1 VIELEGVGKSYPGG
15 IHALRD
21 ISFSVGRGEFVFLT
35 GPSGAGK
42 STLLSLLTLQSRPS
56 RGRVLLDGTDLGR
69 LPAGQVPLLRRRM
82 GVVYQDFRL
91 LYDRT
96 VFENVAF
103 ALRVLG
109 LSESEIRRET
119 LAALK
124 NCGLKEKAALNPR
137 KLSGGEQQRVAVARA
152 LVHDPGLI
160 LADEPTGNLDSDTGW
175 EIVRLLL
182 AAHERG
188 ATVVV
193 ATHNQA
199 ILGAVP
205 KRRISLRAGLV
216 DADVPP
222 PDGGFDEQ
230 LPPPSV
236 REVLGHFQGL
246 VLESGGSGLEG
257 AE

>member
-15 IHALRD
+15 IQALRD
-21 ISFSVGRGEFVFLT
+21 ISFTVGRGEFVFLT

-42 STLLSLLTLQSRPS
+42 STLLSLLTLQARPS
-56 RGRVLLDGTDLGR
+56 RGRILLDGTELGH
-69 LPAGQVPLLRRRM
+69 LAAGEVPLLRRRI

-109 LSESEIRRET
+109 LPEAEIRRET

-124 NCGLKEKAALNPR
+124 RCGLKEKAAMNPR

-152 LVHDPGLI
+152 LVHDPGLV
-160 LADEPTGNLDSDTGW
+160 LADEPTGNLDADTGW
-175 EIVRLLL
+175 EVVRLLL
-182 AAHERG
+182 SAQERG

-199 ILGAVP
+199 ILAALP
-205 KRRISLRAGLV
+205 KRRLFLRAGLLESDILPAAV
-216 DADVPP
+216 
-222 PDGGFDEQ
+222 GIDEQ
-230 LPPPSV
+230 MPPAAPFMRPEPV
-236 REVLGHFQGL
+236 HADDREK
-246 VLESGGSGLEG
+246 GSRP
-257 AE
+257 

>member
-1 VIELEGVGKSYPGG
+1 VIELEGVGKSYAGG
-15 IHALRD
+15 IRALND
-21 ISFSVGRGEFVFLT
+21 VSFSVGRGEFVFLT

-42 STLLSLLTLQSRPS
+42 STLLSLLTLQTRPS
-56 RGRVLLDGTDLGR
+56 RGRVLLDGTELGR
-69 LPAGQVPLLRRRM
+69 LAAGQVPLLRRRI

-96 VFENVAF
+96 VAENVAF

-109 LSESEIRRET
+109 LGESEIRRET
-119 LAALK
+119 AAALK
-124 NCGLKEKAALNPR
+124 RCGLADKAGLNPR

-160 LADEPTGNLDSDTGW
+160 LADEPTGNLDADTGW

-199 ILGAVP
+199 ILGALP
-205 KRRISLRAGLV
+205 KRRIVLRAGSLES
-216 DADVPP
+216 DLPGP
-222 PDGGFDEQ
+222 TGGLDEQ
-230 LPPPSV
+230 LPPPAV
-236 REVLGHFQGL
+236 RGVADQSMGL
-246 VLESGGSGLEG
+246 HISMETE
-257 AE
+257 A